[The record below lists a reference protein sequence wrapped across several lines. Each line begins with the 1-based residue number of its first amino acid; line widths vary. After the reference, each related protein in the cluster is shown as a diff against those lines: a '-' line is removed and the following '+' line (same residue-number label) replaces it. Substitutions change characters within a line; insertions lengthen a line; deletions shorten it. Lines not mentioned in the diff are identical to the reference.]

1 MRTRF
6 VASLG
11 AAVAMMALALTSVV
25 GQSQAP
31 ATLTEQDVYREIGY
45 VPMKDGVE
53 LAYVV
58 WRPKQE
64 GRYPTIVSY
73 SPYATN
79 GVPFKDVQ
87 LYLEHGYAYVGANI
101 RGTSCSEGQY
111 GLWHELEGP
120 DGAQL
125 IEWAGT
131 QPWSTGSVGMVGI
144 SYPGHMQI
152 MTAAQHPS
160 HLKAI
165 VASGLTASSYR
176 DIWMPGGIFNV
187 GMVGWWTFDIQPAL
201 TRTAAERRIEWGDDR
216 CAEIRLRQ
224 KPNPAWSEVQQHP
237 LLDDWW
243 KARDLE
249 TFIGRVDVPALIILG
264 WQDQETVSQ
273 GPTLLFNMLKVAN
286 KKMILQSGGHGVGGR
301 DINRAQEIRWM
312 DRWLKGENNGIDTEP
327 PVTVLWEV
335 KDEDRD
341 GEFGA
346 TQKATPNWTTTYSN
360 WPVPERQRVT
370 LYLTHDG
377 KLSRE
382 MPAAR
387 ADNGVRR
394 YVYPTGTEIIGNN
407 EQFAVTSRPI
417 GLLSYQTE
425 PMAEDTAIL
434 GLPQVTFH
442 ASSEQK
448 DTDFMVTLHDIDAA
462 GNVLFLQRA
471 VLRASLRAVDTA
483 RSNADQIIHRFDKVE
498 ELVPGQ
504 IYEFKLSLYTLGHVV
519 RQGHRLELSIM
530 APTSIFQTDW
540 GPLPVS
546 LPSLNKVYHSPQY
559 PSSLMLPIVPDA
571 DAQAPPPPCGSLQFQ
586 PCRVAQKSTS

>member
-1 MRTRF
+1 MLTRV

-11 AAVAMMALALTSVV
+11 AAVAVTVLALVSVA
-25 GQSQAP
+25 GQAEGP

-53 LAYVV
+53 LAYVA

-79 GVPFKDVQ
+79 GVPFENVQ
-87 LYLEHGYAYVGANI
+87 QYLEHGYAYVGANI

-111 GLWHELEGP
+111 GLWHLLEGP

-152 MTAAQHPS
+152 MTAAQHPP

-165 VASGLTASSYR
+165 AAGGLTASSYR
-176 DIWMPGGIFNV
+176 DIWVPGGIFNV
-187 GMVGWWTFDIQPAL
+187 GMVGWWTFDAQPASSG
-201 TRTAAERRIEWGDDR
+201 RAAEQRIQWGDDR

-224 KPNPAWSEVQQHP
+224 KPNPAWTEVQQHP

-249 TFIGRVDVPALIILG
+249 TIIGRVEVPTLIIHA

-273 GPTLLFNMLKVAN
+273 GPPLLFKMLKAAN
-286 KKMILQSGGHGVGGR
+286 RKMILQSGGHGVGAR
-301 DINRAQEIRWM
+301 TINRAQEIRWM
-312 DRWLKGENNGIDTEP
+312 DRWLKGEDNGIDREP

-335 KDEDRD
+335 KDDM
-341 GEFGA
+341 G
-346 TQKATPNWTTTYSN
+346 KATPNWTTTYSN
-360 WPVPERQRVT
+360 WPVPEVQRST

-387 ADNGVRR
+387 SDNGVRS
-394 YVYPTGTEIIGNN
+394 YLYPTGTEIIGNN

-417 GLLSYQTE
+417 GLLSYRTE
-425 PMAEDTAIL
+425 PMAEDMTIL

-448 DTDFMVTLHDIDAA
+448 DTDFMVTLHDVDAA

-483 RSNADQIIHRFDKVE
+483 RSTADQIIQRFDKVE
-498 ELVPGQ
+498 ELVPGR
-504 IYEFKLSLYTLGHVV
+504 IYEFALSLYTVGHVV

-530 APTSIFQTDW
+530 APTSIFQPDW
-540 GPLPVS
+540 GPLPLS
-546 LPSLNKVYHSPQY
+546 LPSLNKVFHSPQY
-559 PSSLMLPIVPDA
+559 PSSLTLPVVPGA
-571 DAQAPPPPCGSLQFQ
+571 KAQAPAPPCGSLQYQ
-586 PCRVAQKSTS
+586 PCRVAPKTTS